1 MQTSLTSFQQAFGA
15 NALPPEK
22 RPGGSLA
29 LWQQPITQPILSRT
43 SSLPKN
49 PVSWQTVHIKLSSG
63 GNHKKPTALNSLKS
77 VVVGLLCLFPLPL
90 KATASPHSPYYS
102 TPEQPQT
109 LEYAPLA
116 PQPTSVPFNPLSQP
130 QTNYPPQ
137 PPSTL
142 EFHPN
147 QPPAQ
152 PSASPSTL
160 EFRPNQPPAPSP
172 PPPTTL
178 PNHSSELEPANE
190 GGSTSSFPFR
200 AISLM
205 TVLGAC
211 YLVNGLFKSGGTQSK
226 SLALNTISPLSSDSS
241 DKPEI
246 IKFSSKTKEENSDS
260 IQTFIEECIN
270 KENLSVLHLPAE
282 TLVNVPALEIFLV
295 DSDGNQIRVRALFD
309 TGATNVSV
317 PKEVLKGLNYKV
329 KETIKTGA
337 VNSVGQNELT
347 ELSIVIPGLNKT
359 GIPKLL
365 RLQDIETIILP
376 EKALDFDDAQGK
388 APLVLLGQTVM
399 RRFKYI
405 LMENT
410 QEPDGKLTNNF
421 YLIY

>member
-1 MQTSLTSFQQAFGA
+1 
-15 NALPPEK
+15 
-22 RPGGSLA
+22 
-29 LWQQPITQPILSRT
+29 
-43 SSLPKN
+43 
-49 PVSWQTVHIKLSSG
+49 
-63 GNHKKPTALNSLKS
+63 
-77 VVVGLLCLFPLPL
+77 
-90 KATASPHSPYYS
+90 
-102 TPEQPQT
+102 
-109 LEYAPLA
+109 
-116 PQPTSVPFNPLSQP
+116 
-130 QTNYPPQ
+130 
-137 PPSTL
+137 
-142 EFHPN
+142 
-147 QPPAQ
+147 
-152 PSASPSTL
+152 
-160 EFRPNQPPAPSP
+160 
-172 PPPTTL
+172 
-178 PNHSSELEPANE
+178 
-190 GGSTSSFPFR
+190 
-200 AISLM
+200 M